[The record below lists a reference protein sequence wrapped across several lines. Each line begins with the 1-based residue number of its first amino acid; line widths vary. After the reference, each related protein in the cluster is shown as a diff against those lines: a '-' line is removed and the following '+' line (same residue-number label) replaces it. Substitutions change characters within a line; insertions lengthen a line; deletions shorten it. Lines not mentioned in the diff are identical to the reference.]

1 MEGTQFHTM
10 VAKGLFLCKR
20 ARPDIAP
27 VIAFLC
33 TRVKEPTKQDWGKL
47 HRMMLFLNTTKED
60 VLTLRSDKSHKVKYY
75 VDAAYAVHPDMKSH
89 TGIVMT
95 MGYGAVISSSLKQK
109 MNSRSST
116 EAECIGV
123 DDAISLIIWS
133 LRFLEAQGYEV
144 QECIVYQDN
153 ESAIKLQR
161 NGRWSA
167 GKRSRHLDIKIFY
180 IKDQIDKG
188 LLDVKYCPTDQMM
201 ADYMTK
207 SLQGSKFGKQR
218 RFIMNLK
225 EPSKANNYTLHKKM
239 RNKKISK

>member
-1 MEGTQFHTM
+1 M
-10 VAKGLFLCKR
+10 V
-20 ARPDIAP
+20 
-27 VIAFLC
+27 
-33 TRVKEPTKQDWGKL
+33 
-47 HRMMLFLNTTKED
+47 FLNTTKKD
-60 VLTLRSDKSHKVKYY
+60 VLTLRSNKSHKVEFY
-75 VDAAYAVHPDMKSH
+75 VDAAYAVHPDMKSQ

-95 MGYGAVISSSLKQK
+95 MGKGALLSACIRQR

-133 LRFLEAQGYEV
+133 LRFLKAQGYKVKEYV
-144 QECIVYQDN
+144 VYQVN
-153 ESAIKLQR
+153 ESAIKLQC

-180 IKDQIDKG
+180 IKDQIDQG

-225 EPSKANNYTLHKKM
+225 ETKKVNNYTLHGKK

>member
-1 MEGTQFHTM
+1 
-10 VAKGLFLCKR
+10 
-20 ARPDIAP
+20 
-27 VIAFLC
+27 
-33 TRVKEPTKQDWGKL
+33 
-47 HRMMLFLNTTKED
+47 
-60 VLTLRSDKSHKVKYY
+60 
-75 VDAAYAVHPDMKSH
+75 MKSH

-95 MGYGAVISSSLKQK
+95 MGKGALLSASLRQK

-123 DDAISLIIWS
+123 DDAISLIIWTI
-133 LRFLEAQGYEV
+133 RFLNEQGYKIE
-144 QECIVYQDN
+144 ECNVYQDN
-153 ESAIKLQR
+153 ESAIKPQR

-188 LLDVKYCPTDQMM
+188 LLDVKHCPTDQMM

-225 EPSKANNYTLHKKM
+225 ETKKVNNCTLHNRK
-239 RNKKISK
+239 RNKNISK

>member
-1 MEGTQFHTM
+1 MNYRYLSEYILLDDR
-10 VAKGLFLCKR
+10 LFIL
-20 ARPDIAP
+20 
-27 VIAFLC
+27 L
-33 TRVKEPTKQDWGKL
+33 
-47 HRMMLFLNTTKED
+47 
-60 VLTLRSDKSHKVKYY
+60 
-75 VDAAYAVHPDMKSH
+75 
-89 TGIVMT
+89 
-95 MGYGAVISSSLKQK
+95 
-109 MNSRSST
+109 
-116 EAECIGV
+116 
-123 DDAISLIIWS
+123 LINY
-133 LRFLEAQGYEV
+133 F
-144 QECIVYQDN
+144 
-153 ESAIKLQR
+153 KLQR